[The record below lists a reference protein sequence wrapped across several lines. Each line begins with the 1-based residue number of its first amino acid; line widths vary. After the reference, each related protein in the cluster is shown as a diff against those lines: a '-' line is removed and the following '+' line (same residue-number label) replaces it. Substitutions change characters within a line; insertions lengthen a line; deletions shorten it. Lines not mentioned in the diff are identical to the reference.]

1 MDVSIEAKR
10 RAYAVWL
17 RTGRWPVPHG
27 ADGTEL
33 KFNPWHDPKDGRFTT
48 AGAGGGVGGATD
60 MSRHSTRR
68 NTPSRSRNQPSN
80 LITDIVAGQRSAA
93 KALQTVA
100 KAEVDFASGV
110 SDGAYDT
117 AKGSAKAALAFAKNP
132 VSATHD
138 NNLALAGLI
147 DRAIAAEDTPA
158 SIQLARAAN
167 RIRHTNPHEIGY
179 ITGSVATGVAIGR
192 VTGMAAS
199 KISAL
204 RQARL
209 PQRLRPDFAPVKY
222 KWVKENL
229 KAGPAKDY
237 NDAAPNARPGY
248 APALPRTMPSG
259 KQRLVKFDGFQAD
272 WPVDRK
278 FGVTSKPRSVAQV
291 LRQSEALRE
300 HKLIGLWEVP
310 NSRQKNLAL
319 KLLKKADVHNIKV
332 RIVEP

>member
-1 MDVSIEAKR
+1 MSVGYGPGDGSYHGV
-10 RAYAVWL
+10 
-17 RTGRWPVPHG
+17 RT
-27 ADGTEL
+27 DT
-33 KFNPWHDPKDGRFTT
+33 
-48 AGAGGGVGGATD
+48 
-60 MSRHSTRR
+60 SRHSTRR

-80 LITDIVAGQRSAA
+80 PITDIVAGQRSAA
-93 KALQTVA
+93 KALHTVA
-100 KAEVDFASGV
+100 KAEFDFASGV

-117 AKGSAKAALAFAKNP
+117 AKGSAKAALAFVKNP
-132 VSATHD
+132 VSATQ
-138 NNLALAGLI
+138 NNNFALAGLI

-179 ITGSVATGVAIGR
+179 VTGSVTAGVAIGR

-209 PQRLRPDFAPVKY
+209 PQRLRPDCAPVKY

-248 APALPRTMPSG
+248 APAPPRTMPVG

-272 WPVDRK
+272 WPVDRT

-291 LRQSEALRE
+291 LRQSQALRE
-300 HKLIGLWEVP
+300 HKLIGLWDFP
-310 NSRQKNLAL
+310 NARQKSLAL

-332 RIVEP
+332 RSVKS